1 MLEGVRILI
10 DRMESSPEDFV
21 VDPHSM
27 HLQTTPKFHFVA
39 RALEEALYGEAN
51 PTAFI
56 HLTAE
61 ERTALLIAYRK
72 MMRQAFT
79 AQVIARTFEDKA
91 EEEAPKLL
99 VGTPGRLAS
108 AIAKAPGAPVAY
120 YGSNGASITDRTLI
134 NRQIEEQIR
143 EHVRQEV
150 QINPWK

>member
-79 AQVIARTFEDKA
+79 AQVIARTFEDKVA
-91 EEEAPKLL
+91 EEAPQL
-99 VGTPGRLAS
+99 VPMRGYGK
-108 AIAKAPGAPVAY
+108 AIAKAPGAPVSYFGSEKVESKTAY
-120 YGSNGASITDRTLI
+120 A
-134 NRQIEEQIR
+134 
-143 EHVRQEV
+143 

>member
-21 VDPHSM
+21 YDTNNVHV
-27 HLQTTPKFHFVA
+27 QRTPKFYYITDQLNQI
-39 RALEEALYGEAN
+39 LEGGTKYN
-51 PTAFI
+51 MFS
-56 HLTAE
+56 HLTSE
-61 ERTALLIAYRK
+61 EKTALIVAFRK

-99 VGTPGRLAS
+99 VGTPGRLVS
-108 AIAKAPGAPVAY
+108 AIAKAPGGPVAF
-120 YGSNGASITDRTLI
+120 YGAEAVETKSAYA
-134 NRQIEEQIR
+134 
-143 EHVRQEV
+143 